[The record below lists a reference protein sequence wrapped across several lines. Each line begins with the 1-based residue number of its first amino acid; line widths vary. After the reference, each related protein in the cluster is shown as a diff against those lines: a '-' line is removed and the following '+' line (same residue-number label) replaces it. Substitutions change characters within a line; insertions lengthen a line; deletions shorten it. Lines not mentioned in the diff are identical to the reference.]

1 MNNVIL
7 SVIIVNYNGYTY
19 AKKCVASVFR
29 SVSSQSLEVIVVDN
43 GSTDNSSI
51 NLKEDFS
58 RYSTQLTIVSLK
70 KNYGPS
76 LARNAGVRRARGRYL
91 AFLDNDTQVDR
102 YWAKTAID
110 RFQQDQTIG
119 ILQCKL
125 LLAGDRK
132 KIDYVGEYLGQNGF
146 LIQRAPVMAEDRG
159 QFEKECLILAAKSAG
174 MFITKKAFTAAGGF
188 DNDYF
193 IYVEETDIGW
203 RCWLAGYRVLYCPGS
218 IVYHE
223 FGTSS
228 IILSKQKNDF
238 NAKFHGCKNY
248 ILTLTKNLEMINIVK
263 ILPTHILLWLGLAW
277 FALLKKEPKPKSHF
291 EYWECPKCYW
301 KK

>member
-1 MNNVIL
+1 M
-7 SVIIVNYNGYTY
+7 
-19 AKKCVASVFR
+19 
-29 SVSSQSLEVIVVDN
+29 
-43 GSTDNSSI
+43 
-51 NLKEDFS
+51 
-58 RYSTQLTIVSLK
+58 
-70 KNYGPS
+70 
-76 LARNAGVRRARGRYL
+76 
-91 AFLDNDTQVDR
+91 DNDTQVDR

-277 FALLKKEPKPKSHF
+277 FALLKKEPKPFLWIHQAILWNAIHF
-291 EYWECPKCYW
+291 IQTTRKRAKIQKNRSVSDRELFKIVLRHKPMSYFINKATVKQKVGNAESFSKM
-301 KK
+301 K